1 MHLIAAIVS
10 AVILIG
16 TASGALALANSS
28 GSSSGAEVPPGQLN
42 RKGVSGIVS
51 AVGGGSLD
59 VATRHGIVT
68 VNVDGGTSITGQ
80 GNTPLSLSDIAV
92 DDRVSIQLN
101 RAPSEPDDSSES
113 EGGDS
118 GSSTS
123 TDDGSGGDGGSF
135 TSTDD
140 GSGGGDGSSTSTH
153 DGSGGGDGSSTSTDD
168 GSGGGDGSSTSTD
181 DGSGGDDGSSTSTD
195 SGTST
200 STDSGSSTST
210 DSTATSTLETEEE
223 ALTKVKSR
231 LKFENLTNIRT
242 VTAVRIKV
250 IQNKVKTKHV
260 RAVVTGK
267 GGGKF
272 QLICGTGDTSTSSS
286 TDSTGDG
293 STDTSGT
300 STDGTLDEQDVD
312 GIDDVDA
319 EVGEEII
326 LIADS
331 DEETGDGGCP
341 TKVKGGQNSKSIDD
355 RLAALA
361 EKTAGRD
368 AKLAERLAEKADRGK
383 QDREDRTDKTSGNA
397 NSETKGKVDTTRGKD
412 KSDDDTKGGK
422 PDDDTKGGKPKK

>member
-1 MHLIAAIVS
+1 MQKNTMHLIAAIVS

-153 DGSGGGDGSSTSTDD
+153 DGSGGG
-168 GSGGGDGSSTSTD
+168 
-181 DGSGGDDGSSTSTD
+181 DGSSTSTD

-397 NSETKGKVDTTRGKD
+397 NSETKGKADTARGKD

-422 PDDDTKGGKPKK
+422 PKK